1 LRTLNTEARQVALA
15 AAQPINMMRGLAQ
28 DAMALW
34 RSRTLAWVLARREIS
49 ARHAGSI
56 GGIAWAYAQPL
67 LTMAA
72 YYLVFDVVF
81 AMRLGSDAPTR
92 AVGAFLVVGSL
103 PWMAFCD
110 AIGRAMNSLVDA
122 GDILKKNPLPPVLF
136 PARTVLASTLIF
148 APLMVLMTIAYLP
161 MHRFSPALL
170 AMLPLL
176 LLQATLS
183 VVLGYLLALFAA
195 ALRDTIQVVSFL
207 LSVGI
212 FLSPVLFPVT
222 QFPQA
227 WRWVLWFN
235 PMTAP
240 ITGYQAILLQG
251 RWPEPTTWI
260 VLGIWLL
267 FLGLLLDVVVRRSRD
282 QVVDWL

>member
-1 LRTLNTEARQVALA
+1 
-15 AAQPINMMRGLAQ
+15 MMRALAQ
-28 DAMALW
+28 DIFALW
-34 RSRTLAWVLARREIS
+34 RARKLAWVLARREIA

-56 GGIAWAYAQPL
+56 GGILWAYAQPL

-81 AMRLGSDAPTR
+81 AMRLGEQAPTR

-110 AIGRAMNSLVDA
+110 SIGRAMNSLLDA

-136 PARTVLASTLIF
+136 PARTVLASTVIY
-148 APLMVLMTIAYLP
+148 APLMVLMAIAYTP
-161 MHRFSPALL
+161 MHHFSPALL

-176 LLQATLS
+176 ALQVALS
-183 VVLGYLLALFAA
+183 VVLGYLLAVLAA
-195 ALRDTIQVVSFL
+195 ALRDTVQVVTFL

-212 FLSPVLFPVT
+212 FLSPVLFPVS

-227 WRWVLWFN
+227 WRWVLWLN

-251 RWPEPTTWI
+251 KWPEPVTWL
-260 VLGIWLL
+260 VMAVWLGALSL
-267 FLGLLLDVVVRRSRD
+267 VLDVVIRRSRD
-282 QVVDWL
+282 QLVDWL